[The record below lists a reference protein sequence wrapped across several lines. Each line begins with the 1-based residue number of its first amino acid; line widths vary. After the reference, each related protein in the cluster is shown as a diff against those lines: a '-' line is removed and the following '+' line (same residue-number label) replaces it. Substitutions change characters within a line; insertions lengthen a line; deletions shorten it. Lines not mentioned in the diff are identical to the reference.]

1 MGRQH
6 TIYLSDATWEQLESL
21 KKENKTMSETIRL
34 AIDICGQQ
42 QEKFDFIEYQVL
54 VIEAYKRKVKY
65 LNENMCKKCKTE
77 LID

>member
-1 MGRQH
+1 
-6 TIYLSDATWEQLESL
+6 
-21 KKENKTMSETIRL
+21 MSETIRM
-34 AIDICGQQ
+34 AIDICAQQ
-42 QEKFDFIEYQVL
+42 SEKFDFIEYQVL

>member
-34 AIDICGQQ
+34 AIDICAQQ

-54 VIEAYKRKVKY
+54 TIEAYKRKVKY
-65 LNENMCKKCKTE
+65 LNTNMCKKCQEE

>member
-6 TIYLSDATWEQLESL
+6 TIYLSDVTWEQLESL
-21 KKENKTMSETIRL
+21 KKENKTMSETIRM
-34 AIDICGQQ
+34 AIDICAQQ
-42 QEKFDFIEYQVL
+42 SEKFDFIEYQVL

-65 LNENMCKKCKTE
+65 LNENMCKKCQTE